1 MHREIQDPGIVVGVD
16 GSPDSNAALKW
27 AVREATMRNVALTL
41 VHAATPVPGDSL
53 VVEWT
58 GDSVPP
64 ELIPELGATSERLL
78 ADAVRLVEG
87 MTDDRSRP
95 PINNEV
101 FSGSAVSALV
111 ELSAKAQMVV
121 TGSRGH
127 GTLERVLLGSVS
139 TGLVHHAHCPVA
151 VIRKEAAGRVDGC
164 VLVGVDGSPAS
175 ELATAIAFDEASW
188 RGAELVAL
196 HAWTDVEVPP
206 ASSREWTGTTRTSW
220 TRLQSAAEET
230 LAERLAGWRERYP
243 DVVVHREVVVNR
255 AAQHLVD
262 RSESAQLVVVGSHG
276 RGGFSGMLLGSV
288 STAVV
293 HAVRTPVIVARA
305 R

>member
-1 MHREIQDPGIVVGVD
+1 MHSEIANPGIVVGVD
-16 GSPDSNAALKW
+16 GSPDSNAAMQW
-27 AVREATMRNVALTL
+27 AVREATMRNVPLTL
-41 VHAATPVPGDSL
+41 VYAATPVPGDSL
-53 VVEWT
+53 VLKWT
-58 GDSVPP
+58 GDSVPA
-64 ELIPELGATSERLL
+64 EFLAALGATSEQAL
-78 ADAVRLVEG
+78 ADAVKLVED

-95 PINNEV
+95 LINNEV
-101 FSGSAVSALV
+101 FSGSPVYALV
-111 ELSAKAQMVV
+111 ELSTKADMVV
-121 TGSRGH
+121 VGSRGH

-151 VIRKEAAGRVDGC
+151 VIRNEAAPVEGC

-196 HAWTDVEVPP
+196 HAWTDTEVPNL
-206 ASSREWTGTTRTSW
+206 SSRDWTGTTRTSW

-243 DVVVHREVVVNR
+243 DVIVHREVVVNH
-255 AAQHLVD
+255 AAQHLVE

-276 RGGFSGMLLGSV
+276 RGGFAGMLLGSV

-293 HAVRTPVIVARA
+293 HAVRTPVIVARG